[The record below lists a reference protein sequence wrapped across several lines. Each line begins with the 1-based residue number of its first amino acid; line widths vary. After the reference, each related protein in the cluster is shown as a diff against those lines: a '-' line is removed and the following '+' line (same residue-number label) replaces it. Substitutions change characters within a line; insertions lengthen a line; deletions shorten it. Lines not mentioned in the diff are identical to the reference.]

1 MLNYCVSFVTLRIDL
16 FYQPVVQAADLHLQS
31 TKQCKPRLKIHIN
44 KKKEKHDVMSSFIL
58 KFIHT
63 RVETDSDTL
72 IVSMNFLF
80 EKERLVLLL
89 NAAESCRMLL
99 KAVAATNVYY

>member
-1 MLNYCVSFVTLRIDL
+1 
-16 FYQPVVQAADLHLQS
+16 
-31 TKQCKPRLKIHIN
+31 
-44 KKKEKHDVMSSFIL
+44 
-58 KFIHT
+58 
-63 RVETDSDTL
+63 
-72 IVSMNFLF
+72 MNFLF